1 MAKWFAGVLVASLVL
16 LQYRLWVSDDG
27 ISEMLRLTQAV
38 EAQKAANVT
47 LRQRNAQLSAEVADL
62 KDGFTALEE
71 RARSELGMV
80 GPNET
85 FYQVVPRVAAPAAVP
100 SAPAAAPAPAA
111 PAGPAA
117 PADAKPAAATTR
129 TAQR

>member
-1 MAKWFAGVLVASLVL
+1 MAKWFAGVLVVSLVF

-38 EAQKAANVT
+38 EAQKTANVA
-47 LRQRNAQLSAEVADL
+47 LRQRNAQLAAEVADL

-85 FYQVVPRVAAPAAVP
+85 FYQVVPRVAAPAAAP
-100 SAPAAAPAPAA
+100 SSPTPVT
-111 PAGPAA
+111 PAA

>member
-1 MAKWFAGVLVASLVL
+1 MAKWFAGVLVVSLVL

-27 ISEMLRLTQAV
+27 ISEMLRLAQAV
-38 EAQKAANVT
+38 ETQKTTNGT
-47 LRQRNAQLSAEVADL
+47 LRERNAQLAAEVADL
-62 KDGFTALEE
+62 KNGFTALEE

-80 GPNET
+80 GPDET

-100 SAPAAAPAPAA
+100 APAA
-111 PAGPAA
+111 PAA
-117 PADAKPAAATTR
+117 PADAKPSVAPTR

>member
-1 MAKWFAGVLVASLVL
+1 MVKWFAGVLVVSLVL

-38 EAQKAANVT
+38 EAQKTANVG
-47 LRQRNAQLSAEVADL
+47 LRQRNAQLAAEVADL

-80 GPNET
+80 GPDET
-85 FYQVVPRVAAPAAVP
+85 FYQVVPRVAAPAAAPP
-100 SAPAAAPAPAA
+100 SPVTVA
-111 PAGPAA
+111 PAA